1 MIKEFSTVISCNTI
15 LKKNVIQ
22 IPAVNSSFSI
32 LILFL
37 ILFVNLFVFIKLW
50 YCILHVSLHTS
61 LIKILELL
69 WYCYP
74 LPLADSVKNMWSK
87 CKKCSQL
94 LFVFVLLLVFLL
106 CPCCKKDRTNL
117 SRRKLL
123 LAGMLPQKLQ
133 AVVIPF
139 LVLSAKQHSN
149 YPHHHWLRGDIL
161 LPCRRTA
168 GKCDSVVSIFGSL

>member
-1 MIKEFSTVISCNTI
+1 MWYKYQLLT
-15 LKKNVIQ
+15 
-22 IPAVNSSFSI
+22 VNSSFSI

-50 YCILHVSLHTS
+50 YCILHVSLHIS
-61 LIKILELL
+61 LIKIPECYCFVICCHL
-69 WYCYP
+69 WT
-74 LPLADSVKNMWSK
+74 VSK
-87 CKKCSQL
+87 ICEANGRNVANSCLCLCCCCS
-94 LFVFVLLLVFLL
+94 FCFAPAV
-106 CPCCKKDRTNL
+106 KKDRTNL

-123 LAGMLPQKLQ
+123 LAGMLPQMLQ